1 MATRRWIKNLER
13 WIDGSG
19 STTEAVAKRSRHKTA
34 HVLEL
39 FADPA
44 PNPTMRLYLD
54 LVSVAGA
61 RLKGIDDN
69 TPAAVVAH
77 LAALVRDKGLTVS
90 SLARTSGV
98 SRQQLSTLFNDAD
111 PSPTLATIDRLVAE
125 LGAEPD
131 FGLVR
136 ASQAADAA
144 DTSDDDGE
152 ADAEAD
158 DDDDAELDDDDADAD
173 EEAELDDAADADE
186 EAELDDAADDDD
198 EAELDDDDDEEA
210 ELDDDDDEEA
220 ELDDDAEEAELDDE
234 DGEIDDQAADGD
246 APADGVLAR
255 QTLEEQNN
263 QLQRRVWTSEAEVQQ
278 LREQGRWSTLKKLA
292 AAVGGGLV
300 GAGITAAVLKRRKE

>member
-44 PNPTMRLYLD
+44 PNPTMRLYLE

-61 RLKGIDDN
+61 RLKGVDDN

-77 LAALVRDKGLTVS
+77 LAALVRDKGLTLS

-111 PSPTLATIDRLVAE
+111 PSPTLGTIDRLVAE

-131 FGLVR
+131 FALIR
-136 ASQAADAA
+136 AGQAVTRTEADNEAEDGEA
-144 DTSDDDGE
+144 DEDDDGE
-152 ADAEAD
+152 ADDGEADADDGDAEDDDGEAEAEAD
-158 DDDDAELDDDDADAD
+158 DGDAE
-173 EEAELDDAADADE
+173 
-186 EAELDDAADDDD
+186 DD
-198 EAELDDDDDEEA
+198 EQAELDDDDDATA
-210 ELDDDDDEEA
+210 ELDDDDDATA
-220 ELDDDAEEAELDDE
+220 ELDDDDDDDDADAELD
-234 DGEIDDQAADGD
+234 DDQAADDD
-246 APADGVLAR
+246 AADDDRDAVVAAL
-255 QTLEEQNN
+255 QEQNTA
-263 QLQRRVWTSEAEVQQ
+263 LQRRVEANEAQIA
-278 LREQGRWSTLKKLA
+278 ELA
-292 AAVGGGLV
+292 KPKFWQKVAKGAAGVAA
-300 GAGITAAVLKRRKE
+300 GAGIAILVIKRRKE

>member
-13 WIDGSG
+13 WIGLSG
-19 STTEAVAKRSRHKTA
+19 SSTEAIAKRSRHKTA
-34 HVLEL
+34 HVLDL
-39 FADPA
+39 FADPN
-44 PNPTMRLYLD
+44 PNPTMRLYLE

-61 RLKGIDDN
+61 RLKGVDDN

-90 SLARTSGV
+90 ALARASGV

-136 ASQAADAA
+136 ADQPVARTEA
-144 DTSDDDGE
+144 DGE
-152 ADAEAD
+152 EAD
-158 DDDDAELDDDDADAD
+158 DADDADDADEEADDADADAAELDDDA
-173 EEAELDDAADADE
+173 
-186 EAELDDAADDDD
+186 
-198 EAELDDDDDEEA
+198 
-210 ELDDDDDEEA
+210 DDEEA
-220 ELDDDAEEAELDDE
+220 ELDDDADDADDDADEEADE
-234 DGEIDDQAADGD
+234 EADADDQAADDD
-246 APADGVLAR
+246 AVADGALAR

-263 QLQRRVWTSEAEVQQ
+263 QLQRRVWTSEAEIQQ

>member
-44 PNPTMRLYLD
+44 PNPTMRLYLE

-61 RLKGIDDN
+61 RLKGVDDN

-77 LAALVRDKGLTVS
+77 LAALVRDKGLTLS

-111 PSPTLATIDRLVAE
+111 PSPTLGTIDRLVAE

-131 FGLVR
+131 FALIR
-136 ASQAADAA
+136 AGQAVTRTEADNEA
-144 DTSDDDGE
+144 DDGEADEDDDGDGEADEDEDDDGE
-152 ADAEAD
+152 AGAKDGEAEDGEAD
-158 DDDDAELDDDDADAD
+158 DEQAELDDDDADA
-173 EEAELDDAADADE
+173 
-186 EAELDDAADDDD
+186 
-198 EAELDDDDDEEA
+198 AELDDDDDDDAAEDDADADADA
-210 ELDDDDDEEA
+210 EL
-220 ELDDDAEEAELDDE
+220 
-234 DGEIDDQAADGD
+234 DDQAADDDAAGD
-246 APADGVLAR
+246 DRDAVVAAL
-255 QTLEEQNN
+255 QEQNTA
-263 QLQRRVWTSEAEVQQ
+263 LQRRVEANEAQIA
-278 LREQGRWSTLKKLA
+278 ELA
-292 AAVGGGLV
+292 KPKFWQKVAKGAAGVAA
-300 GAGITAAVLKRRKE
+300 GAGIAILVLKRRKE